1 MTENNKNFRVGVLG
15 LGIMGIAF
23 ANNLNE
29 DGYLTATWNRSA
41 KPDFPKFKA
50 SINDAI
56 HDSEIVFILVTD
68 DQAVSDVLGM
78 IEADLGK
85 HHLIIQCSTVMPV
98 NNTEFQ
104 QRVEK
109 RGAHFVEALIGGSK
123 VAAINRKIIFY
134 TGGKEIDIQ
143 RAEPVLAKLSAKRVY
158 VGEVGKA
165 SAVKLAMNLNIAMQI
180 GALCESFAYAE
191 RAGISPD
198 SFFQVLRNNTAW
210 NNLSEIKEPKLRQ
223 RDFSPQFSVKNML
236 KDVRL
241 ALATDK
247 TDNGL
252 SLLSAVESIYT
263 NAEKAG
269 FGDDDMIALY
279 KLLNNKQ

>member
-1 MTENNKNFRVGVLG
+1 MTTGDSNPRVGVFG

-29 DGYLTATWNRSA
+29 DGYLAATWNRTA
-41 KPDFPKFKA
+41 KPGFPKFKV
-50 SINDAI
+50 SINDAV
-56 HDSEIVFILVTD
+56 HDCDIILILVTD
-68 DQAVSDVLGM
+68 DQAVSDVLNM
-78 IEADLGK
+78 IKADLDK
-85 HHLIIQCSTVMPV
+85 HHLIIQCSTVMPA
-98 NNTEFQ
+98 NNIEFQ
-104 QRVEK
+104 QRIEK
-109 RGAHFVEALIGGSK
+109 CGARFVEALIGGSK

-134 TGGKEIDIQ
+134 TGGNDKDLQ
-143 RAEPVLAKLSAKRVY
+143 HAEPILARLSAKRVH

-191 RAGISPD
+191 RSGIDPD

-223 RDFSPQFSVKNML
+223 REFSPQFSVKNML

-252 SLLSAVESIYT
+252 PLLTAVESIYT
-263 NAEKAG
+263 NAERAG
-269 FGDDDMIALY
+269 YGDDDMIALF
-279 KLLNNKQ
+279 KLLNKK